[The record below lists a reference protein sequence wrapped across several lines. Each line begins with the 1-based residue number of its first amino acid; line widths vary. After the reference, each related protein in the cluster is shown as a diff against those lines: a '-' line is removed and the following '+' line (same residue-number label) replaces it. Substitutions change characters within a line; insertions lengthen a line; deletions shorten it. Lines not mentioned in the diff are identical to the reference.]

1 LYLGPDVP
9 TEILIWQDPIPTVD
23 HPFINTTEIA
33 SLKQQILE
41 TNLSVQDLVSTAWAS
56 ASTFRSSDRRGGA
69 NGGRIRLAPQ
79 ISWDVN
85 NPETLKRVIP
95 QLENIQD
102 SFHRASTE
110 GKHVSIADLIVLA
123 GGIAIE
129 KAAADGGHPVSVPFQ
144 PGRGDAGAEQTD
156 GASFNALKP
165 LADGFRNW
173 KRADLAIRDE
183 ELLLDKAQRLSLS
196 APEMTV
202 LVAGLRVLGANTGSN
217 QQGVFTQRLGVL
229 STDFFTNLL
238 DMSTAWTPTNNNND
252 SYIGCDRSTGEQ
264 RWTASRVDLL
274 FGSNSQLRAI
284 AEVYAQNDGEGRF
297 VGDFVGAWV
306 KVMELDRFDLD
317 MT

>member
-1 LYLGPDVP
+1 MGL
-9 TEILIWQDPIPTVD
+9 
-23 HPFINTTEIA
+23 
-33 SLKQQILE
+33 
-41 TNLSVQDLVSTAWAS
+41 
-56 ASTFRSSDRRGGA
+56 ASTFRSSDRRGGS

-110 GKHVSIADLIVLA
+110 GRHVSIADLIVLA

-202 LVAGLRVLGANTGSN
+202 LVAGLRVLGANNWQQPAGRLHAEDWGAQHRLLYQSARYEYGMDSN
-217 QQGVFTQRLGVL
+217 Q
-229 STDFFTNLL
+229 
-238 DMSTAWTPTNNNND
+238 
-252 SYIGCDRSTGEQ
+252 
-264 RWTASRVDLL
+264 
-274 FGSNSQLRAI
+274 
-284 AEVYAQNDGEGRF
+284 
-297 VGDFVGAWV
+297 
-306 KVMELDRFDLD
+306 
-317 MT
+317 

>member
-1 LYLGPDVP
+1 M
-9 TEILIWQDPIPTVD
+9 
-23 HPFINTTEIA
+23 
-33 SLKQQILE
+33 
-41 TNLSVQDLVSTAWAS
+41 
-56 ASTFRSSDRRGGA
+56 
-69 NGGRIRLAPQ
+69 
-79 ISWDVN
+79 
-85 NPETLKRVIP
+85 IP

-102 SFHRASTE
+102 SSHRASTE

-123 GGIAIE
+123 GDIAIE

-202 LVAGLRVLGANTGSN
+202 LVAGLRMLGANTGSN
-217 QQGVFTQRLGVL
+217 QKGVFTQRLGVL

-238 DMSTAWTPTNNNND
+238 DMSTAWTQTNNNND

-264 RWTASRVDLL
+264 SWTASRVDLL

-284 AEVYAQNDGEGRF
+284 AEVYAQNDG
-297 VGDFVGAWV
+297 
-306 KVMELDRFDLD
+306 
-317 MT
+317 